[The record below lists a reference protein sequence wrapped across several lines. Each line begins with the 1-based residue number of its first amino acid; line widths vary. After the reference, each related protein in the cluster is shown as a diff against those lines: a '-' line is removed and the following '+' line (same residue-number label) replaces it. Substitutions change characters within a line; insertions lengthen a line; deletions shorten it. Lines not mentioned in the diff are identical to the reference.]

1 MNKYLKIL
9 IVGGISIIGIYLA
22 FMGEDF
28 DGLIHQIKQVN
39 ISEITLGCFL
49 LVTSCIIRAY
59 RWKLIMD
66 PLEKIPLH
74 DVFSATMVGYFGNG
88 ILAFRLGE
96 LLRAYSVTSG
106 RHMSATQAFGTV
118 IMERILDLIMVL
130 FVFVL
135 LIPWFPFEQDG
146 IRLAVYF
153 LSGITFAIILG
164 IILSLKFNL
173 MGKIGEVSIL
183 QKGIG
188 QKLFQALNK
197 IFDGIVLIKKTN
209 HAVEIVLSSILL
221 WGFYYVVTFIIL
233 GACDLNLGIIGTGI
247 ILVLGSIVIGI
258 PALPGSAGTY
268 DAGIKFSL
276 MVVFGI
282 ASEKA
287 LTYAIV
293 SHAVSYFP
301 LVIIGMIYFMEGSVR
316 IKDVKKEPITV

>member
-66 PLEKIPLH
+66 PVEKIPLH

-135 LIPWFPFEQDG
+135 LIPWFPFEHEG
-146 IRLAVYF
+146 IWLAVYIF
-153 LSGITFAIILG
+153 SGITFAIILG
-164 IILSLKFNL
+164 IFLSWKFNL
-173 MGKIGEVSIL
+173 MGKVGDVAVL

-197 IFDGIVLIKKTN
+197 IFDGIVLIKKTD
-209 HAVEIVLSSILL
+209 HVAGIVLSSILL
-221 WGFYYVVTFIIL
+221 WGFYYAVTFIIL
-233 GACDLNLGIIGTGI
+233 SACDLNLGIVGTGI

-276 MVVFGI
+276 IVVFEI

-301 LVIIGMIYFMEGSVR
+301 MVIIGMIYFMEGSVQ
-316 IKDVKKEPITV
+316 IKDVKKESITV

>member
-28 DGLIHQIKQVN
+28 DGLIHQIKQVK
-39 ISEITLGCFL
+39 IFGITLGCFL
-49 LVTSCIIRAY
+49 LVTSCIVRAY

-66 PLEKIPLH
+66 PVEKIPLH

-118 IMERILDLIMVL
+118 IMERILDLLMVL
-130 FVFVL
+130 LVFVL
-135 LIPWFPFEQDG
+135 LIPWFPFEQEG
-146 IRLAVYF
+146 IRLAVYIF
-153 LSGITFAIILG
+153 SGITFAIILG
-164 IILSLKFNL
+164 IFLSWKFNL
-173 MGKIGEVSIL
+173 MGKIVEVAFL

-197 IFDGIVLIKKTN
+197 ILDGIVLIKNTD
-209 HAVEIVLSSILL
+209 HAVGIVLSSILL
-221 WGFYYVVTFIIL
+221 WGFYYAVTFIIL
-233 GACDLNLGIIGTGI
+233 GACDLNLGIIGSGI

>member
-28 DGLIHQIKQVN
+28 DGLIHQIKQVK

-49 LVTSCIIRAY
+49 LVTSCIVRAY

-66 PLEKIPLH
+66 PVEKIPLH

-118 IMERILDLIMVL
+118 IMERILDLLMVL
-130 FVFVL
+130 LVFVS
-135 LIPWFPFEQDG
+135 LIPWFPFEQEG
-146 IRLAVYF
+146 IRLAVYIF
-153 LSGITFAIILG
+153 SGITFAIILG
-164 IILSLKFNL
+164 IFLSWKFNL
-173 MGKIGEVSIL
+173 MGKIGEVAFL

-197 IFDGIVLIKKTN
+197 IFDGIVLIKNTD
-209 HAVEIVLSSILL
+209 HAVGIVLSSILL
-221 WGFYYVVTFIIL
+221 WGFYYAVTFIIL
-233 GACDLNLGIIGTGI
+233 DACDLNLGIIGSGI

-301 LVIIGMIYFMEGSVR
+301 LVIIGMIYFMDGSVR
-316 IKDVKKEPITV
+316 IKDVKKEAITV

>member
-28 DGLIHQIKQVN
+28 DGLIHQIKQVK
-39 ISEITLGCFL
+39 IPGITLGCFL
-49 LVTSCIIRAY
+49 LVTSCIVRAY

-66 PLEKIPLH
+66 PVEKIPLH

-118 IMERILDLIMVL
+118 IMERILDLLMVL
-130 FVFVL
+130 LVFVL
-135 LIPWFPFEQDG
+135 LIPWFPFEQEG
-146 IRLAVYF
+146 IRLAVYIF
-153 LSGITFAIILG
+153 SGITFGIILG
-164 IILSLKFNL
+164 IFLSWKFNL
-173 MGKIGEVSIL
+173 MGKIGEVAVL

-209 HAVEIVLSSILL
+209 HAVGIVLSSILL
-221 WGFYYVVTFIIL
+221 WGFYYAVTFIIL